1 MRNTKGFTLI
11 ELLIVVAI
19 VAILA
24 AVLIPNILNARS
36 RALQA
41 AAQSYARDIL
51 IALESIQST
60 FTQVDWR
67 QTALN
72 KLITVVSGGELQKEV
87 DPPWYDGAGNSLKDE
102 DGNRD
107 ASPKVNFADFLKDPG
122 QTGIQAA
129 IVGAKEDTDLV
140 LICVSQKVGNNFN
153 IYSLYPDTNQFLAK
167 LNQTKAATDIND
179 CP

>member
-11 ELLIVVAI
+11 ELLIVIAI
-19 VAILA
+19 IAILA

-51 IALESIQST
+51 IALESVQST

-67 QTALN
+67 QTALAN
-72 KLITVVSGGELQKEV
+72 TITVVSNKQLQTVNSGWK
-87 DPPWYDGAGNSLKDE
+87 DGAGNDV
-102 DGNRD
+102 NP
-107 ASPKVNFADFLKDPG
+107 SPSVNFKDFLKEPG
-122 QTGIQAA
+122 QTGIEAA
-129 IVGAKEDTDLV
+129 IVGKKTVDGNDVV
-140 LICVSQKVGNNFN
+140 LICVSQKVGSKYN
-153 IYSLYPDTNQFLAK
+153 IYSLYPDTNQFLAN
-167 LNQTKAATDIND
+167 LNQTAAATDIGN

>member
-11 ELLIVVAI
+11 ELLIVIAI
-19 VAILA
+19 IAILA

-51 IALESIQST
+51 IALESVQST

-67 QTALN
+67 QTALAN
-72 KLITVVSGGELQKEV
+72 TITVVSNKQLQTVNSGWK
-87 DPPWYDGAGNSLKDE
+87 DGAGN
-102 DGNRD
+102 NVNP
-107 ASPKVNFADFLKDPG
+107 SPSVNFKDFLKDPG
-122 QTGIQAA
+122 QTGIEAA
-129 IVGAKEDTDLV
+129 IVGKKTVDGNDVV
-140 LICVSQKVGNNFN
+140 LICVSQKVGSKYN
-153 IYSLYPDTNQFLAK
+153 IYSLYPDNNQFLAK
-167 LNQTKAATDIND
+167 LNQDAVVTDIGN

>member
-51 IALESIQST
+51 IALESVQST

-67 QTALN
+67 QTALAN
-72 KLITVVSGGELQKEV
+72 TITVVSGGALATNV
-87 DPPWYDGAGNSLKDE
+87 SGWRDGAGNPL
-102 DGNRD
+102 NP
-107 ASPKVNFADFLKDPG
+107 SPVVNFEAFLKKPG
-122 QTGIQAA
+122 QTGIEAA
-129 IVGAKEDTDLV
+129 IVGKKDDDV
-140 LICVSQKVGNNFN
+140 VVICVSQKVGSKYN
-153 IYSLYPDTNQFLAK
+153 IYSLYPDTNQFLAN
-167 LNQTKAATDIND
+167 LNQTNPATAITD

>member
-51 IALESIQST
+51 IALESVQST

-67 QTALN
+67 QTALETP
-72 KLITVVSGGELQKEV
+72 ITVVSDGELQTV
-87 DPPWYDGAGNSLKDE
+87 DSGWRDGAGNELDP
-102 DGNRD
+102 
-107 ASPKVNFADFLKDPG
+107 SPEVKFEDFLKKPG
-122 QTGIQAA
+122 QTGIEAA
-129 IVGAKEDTDLV
+129 IVGEKTDDV
-140 LICVSQKVGNNFN
+140 VVICVSQKVGNKYN

-167 LNQTKAATDIND
+167 LNQTAPATAITA

>member
-1 MRNTKGFTLI
+1 MRNAKGFTLL

-51 IALESIQST
+51 IALESVQST

-67 QTALN
+67 QTALAN
-72 KLITVVSGGELQKEV
+72 TIPVVSERELATNVSGWK
-87 DPPWYDGAGNSLKDE
+87 DGAGNDV
-102 DGNRD
+102 N
-107 ASPKVNFADFLKDPG
+107 PTVNFKDFLKDPG

-129 IVGAKEDTDLV
+129 IVGKKTVDGKDVV
-140 LICVSQKVGNNFN
+140 LICVSQKVGSNYN
-153 IYSLYPDTNQFLAK
+153 IYSLYPDNNQFLAK
-167 LNQTKAATDIND
+167 LNQDAAATDIDN

>member
-1 MRNTKGFTLI
+1 MRNTKGFTLT

-51 IALESIQST
+51 IALESVQSAYT
-60 FTQVDWR
+60 PVDWW
-67 QTALN
+67 QTALAN
-72 KLITVVSGGELQKEV
+72 TITVVSNKELQTVNSGWKDSAGEDVRPSPEV
-87 DPPWYDGAGNSLKDE
+87 KFE
-102 DGNRD
+102 
-107 ASPKVNFADFLKDPG
+107 DFLKKPG
-122 QTGIQAA
+122 QAGIEAA
-129 IVGAKEDTDLV
+129 IVGKKRVGTDDV
-140 LICVSQKVGNNFN
+140 VVICVSQKVGSKYN
-153 IYSLYPDTNQFLAK
+153 IYSLYLNTNQFQTK
-167 LNQTKAATDIND
+167 LNQGAAVTDIGN

>member
-72 KLITVVSGGELQKEV
+72 QTITVVSGGTLQANV
-87 DPPWYDGAGNSLKDE
+87 NPPWYDSAGNSL
-102 DGNRD
+102 NT
-107 ASPKVNFADFLKDPG
+107 ASPEVNFADFLKNPG

-129 IVGAKEDTDLV
+129 IVGKKTVGGENLV

-167 LNQTKAATDIND
+167 LNQAAEETNINN

>member
-1 MRNTKGFTLI
+1 MRNAKGFTLI

-51 IALESIQST
+51 IALESVQST
-60 FTQVDWR
+60 FTALDWW
-67 QTALN
+67 QTALAN
-72 KLITVVSGGELQKEV
+72 TITVVSNKELQTVDSGWKDAVGNDV
-87 DPPWYDGAGNSLKDE
+87 DP
-102 DGNRD
+102 
-107 ASPKVNFADFLKDPG
+107 SPSVNFEDFLKAPG
-122 QTGIQAA
+122 QTGIEAA
-129 IVGAKEDTDLV
+129 IVGKKTVGGNDVV
-140 LICVSQKVGNNFN
+140 LICLSQKVGSKYN
-153 IYSLYPDTNQFLAK
+153 IYSLYLNTNQFLTK
-167 LNQTKAATDIND
+167 LNEDAAATDIGD

>member
-51 IALESIQST
+51 IALESVQST

-67 QTALN
+67 QTALATP
-72 KLITVVSGGELQKEV
+72 ITVVRNGELTTV
-87 DPPWYDGAGNSLKDE
+87 DRGWRDGAGNELTP
-102 DGNRD
+102 
-107 ASPKVNFADFLKDPG
+107 SPEVKFENFLKKPG
-122 QTGIQAA
+122 QTGIEAA
-129 IVGAKEDTDLV
+129 IVGKKTVGDDV
-140 LICVSQKVGNNFN
+140 VVICVSQKVGNKYN

-167 LNQTKAATDIND
+167 LNQTAAATDIGN

>member
-1 MRNTKGFTLI
+1 MRNAKGFTLI
-11 ELLIVVAI
+11 ELLIVIAI
-19 VAILA
+19 IAILA

-51 IALESIQST
+51 IALESVQST

-67 QTALN
+67 QTALAN
-72 KLITVVSGGELQKEV
+72 TITVVSNKELKTV
-87 DPPWYDGAGNSLKDE
+87 NSGWKDGAGNDV
-102 DGNRD
+102 NP
-107 ASPKVNFADFLKDPG
+107 SPSVNFKDFLKEPG
-122 QTGIQAA
+122 QTGIEAA
-129 IVGAKEDTDLV
+129 IVGKKTVDGNDVV
-140 LICVSQKVGNNFN
+140 LICVSQKVGSKYN

-167 LNQTKAATDIND
+167 LNQTAAATDIGN

>member
-1 MRNTKGFTLI
+1 MRNAKGFTLI

-51 IALESIQST
+51 IALESVQST

-67 QTALN
+67 QTALAN
-72 KLITVVSGGELQKEV
+72 TITVVSGGVLATNVSGWK
-87 DPPWYDGAGNSLKDE
+87 DGAGNDV
-102 DGNRD
+102 RP
-107 ASPKVNFADFLKDPG
+107 SPSVNFKDFLKDPG
-122 QTGIQAA
+122 QTGIEAA
-129 IVGAKEDTDLV
+129 IVGKKNVDGNDVV
-140 LICVSQKVGNNFN
+140 LICVSQKVGSNYN
-153 IYSLYPDTNQFLAK
+153 IYSLYPDNNQFLAK
-167 LNQTKAATDIND
+167 LNQNAAATAITA

>member
-1 MRNTKGFTLI
+1 MRNAKGFTLI

-51 IALESIQST
+51 IALESVQST

-67 QTALN
+67 QTALAN
-72 KLITVVSGGELQKEV
+72 TIQVVSNKQPQTINSGWK
-87 DPPWYDGAGNSLKDE
+87 DGAGNDV
-102 DGNRD
+102 NP
-107 ASPKVNFADFLKDPG
+107 SPSVNFKDFLKEPG
-122 QTGIQAA
+122 QTGIEAA
-129 IVGAKEDTDLV
+129 IVGKKKVGNDDVV
-140 LICVSQKVGNNFN
+140 LICVSQKVGSKYN
-153 IYSLYPDTNQFLAK
+153 IYSLYPDNNQFLAK
-167 LNQTKAATDIND
+167 LNQGAAVTDIAN

>member
-1 MRNTKGFTLI
+1 MRNAKGFTLI

-51 IALESIQST
+51 IALESVQST

-67 QTALN
+67 QTALVN
-72 KLITVVSGGELQKEV
+72 TITVVSNKQLQTVNSGWK
-87 DPPWYDGAGNSLKDE
+87 DGAGNDV
-102 DGNRD
+102 NP
-107 ASPKVNFADFLKDPG
+107 SPSVNFKDFLKDPG
-122 QTGIQAA
+122 QTGIEAA
-129 IVGAKEDTDLV
+129 IVGKKTVDGNNDV
-140 LICVSQKVGNNFN
+140 VPICVSQKVGSKYN
-153 IYSLYPDTNQFLAK
+153 IYSLYPDNNQFLAK
-167 LNQTKAATDIND
+167 LNQTAAATDIGN

>member
-1 MRNTKGFTLI
+1 MRNAKGFTLI

-24 AVLIPNILNARS
+24 AVLIPNILNARA

-51 IALESIQST
+51 IALESVQST

-67 QTALN
+67 QTALAN
-72 KLITVVSGGELQKEV
+72 TLTIVSGGALATNV
-87 DPPWYDGAGNSLKDE
+87 SGWRDGAGNPL
-102 DGNRD
+102 NP
-107 ASPKVNFADFLKDPG
+107 SPAVNFEDFLKKPG
-122 QTGIQAA
+122 QTGIEAA
-129 IVGAKEDTDLV
+129 IAGKKTVGNDDV
-140 LICVSQKVGNNFN
+140 VVVCVSQKVGNRYN
-153 IYSLYPDTNQFLAK
+153 IYSLYPDTNQFLAN
-167 LNQTKAATDIND
+167 LNQTAPATAIIA

>member
-1 MRNTKGFTLI
+1 MRNAKGFTLI

-24 AVLIPNILNARS
+24 AVLIPNILNARA

-51 IALESIQST
+51 IALESVQST

-67 QTALN
+67 QTALAN
-72 KLITVVSGGELQKEV
+72 TITVVSNKRLQTVNSGWK
-87 DPPWYDGAGNSLKDE
+87 DGAGND
-102 DGNRD
+102 
-107 ASPKVNFADFLKDPG
+107 VNPMPTVKFEDFLKDPG
-122 QTGIQAA
+122 QTGIEAA
-129 IVGAKEDTDLV
+129 IVGKKTVGAGNQASNVV
-140 LICVSQKVGNNFN
+140 LICVSQKVGSNYN
-153 IYSLYPDTNQFLAK
+153 IYSLYPDNNQFLAK
-167 LNQTKAATDIND
+167 LNERAAATDIGN

>member
-1 MRNTKGFTLI
+1 MRNAKGFTLI

-51 IALESIQST
+51 IALESVQST

-67 QTALN
+67 QTALAN
-72 KLITVVSGGELQKEV
+72 TITVVSNKQLQTVNSGWK
-87 DPPWYDGAGNSLKDE
+87 DGSGNDV
-102 DGNRD
+102 NP
-107 ASPKVNFADFLKDPG
+107 SPSVNFKDFLKDPG
-122 QTGIQAA
+122 QTGIEAA
-129 IVGAKEDTDLV
+129 IVGKKTVDGNDVV
-140 LICVSQKVGNNFN
+140 LICVSQKVGSKYN

-167 LNQTKAATDIND
+167 LNQTAAATDIGN

>member
-1 MRNTKGFTLI
+1 MRNAKGFTLL

-51 IALESIQST
+51 IALESVQST

-67 QTALN
+67 QTALAN
-72 KLITVVSGGELQKEV
+72 TITVVSRGELETNVSGWK
-87 DPPWYDGAGNSLKDE
+87 DGAGNDV
-102 DGNRD
+102 RP
-107 ASPKVNFADFLKDPG
+107 SPSVNFKDFLKDPG

-129 IVGAKEDTDLV
+129 IVGKKTVETGNQTSNV
-140 LICVSQKVGNNFN
+140 VVICVSQKVGSTYN
-153 IYSLYPDTNQFLAK
+153 IYSLYPDNNQFLAK
-167 LNQTKAATDIND
+167 LNQNAAVTDIGN

>member
-1 MRNTKGFTLI
+1 MRNAKGFTLI
-11 ELLIVVAI
+11 ELLVVVAI

-24 AVLIPNILNARS
+24 AALIPNILNARA

-67 QTALN
+67 E
-72 KLITVVSGGELQKEV
+72 TVFVNGYIPVVNSGSPASGVSGWRDSTGNLVNPPVTV
-87 DPPWYDGAGNSLKDE
+87 D
-102 DGNRD
+102 
-107 ASPKVNFADFLKDPG
+107 FADFLRAPG
-122 QTGIQAA
+122 QTGIVTAGVVVRGVA
-129 IVGAKEDTDLV
+129 PDIEPA
-140 LICVSQKVGNNFN
+140 ICVIQRVGNTLNA
-153 IYSLYPDTNQFLAK
+153 YSLYPDTNQFRSRLRVPSDVP
-167 LNQTKAATDIND
+167 TF

>member
-1 MRNTKGFTLI
+1 MRNAKGFTLI

-51 IALESIQST
+51 IALESVQST

-67 QTALN
+67 QTALETP
-72 KLITVVSGGELQKEV
+72 ITVVSNGELTTV
-87 DPPWYDGAGNSLKDE
+87 NSGWRGGAGNELLP
-102 DGNRD
+102 
-107 ASPKVNFADFLKDPG
+107 SPEVKFEDFLKKPG

-129 IVGAKEDTDLV
+129 IVGKKKVGEDDVV
-140 LICVSQKVGNNFN
+140 LICVSQKVGSNYN
-153 IYSLYPDTNQFLAK
+153 IYSLYPDTNQFVAK
-167 LNQTKAATDIND
+167 LNQREAATDIGN